1 MDAEGEIRHRIAE
14 QGRITFAEFME
25 LALYWPTGGYYS
37 SLHPSKPHEN
47 FYTAATAHPAF
58 GSLLSLQL
66 FQVWE
71 LLARP
76 RPFWVVE
83 MGGAD
88 GLLARDILA
97 YCGHLPPDFRDSLRY
112 LCLDRSQA
120 PGGAQDSVQRI
131 TASSIPLKGV
141 VGCFLSNEL
150 VDAFPVHR
158 VTMSD
163 GRLQE
168 VYVTVRDGDLIEDIG
183 DPSTPAL
190 QERLDA
196 VNVTL
201 EERRVVEVNL
211 AAGIWMESVAAALDR
226 GFVITIDY
234 GASARE
240 LYSRPDVG
248 GTLRCYHRHMEV
260 GNPYRRIGE
269 QDITSQVDFTSLVSQ
284 GRRHGLEVLGYV
296 TQGHFLRALGLGHMV
311 RRLRSEGLEQRRVE
325 ANSMGM
331 LELVKAGGMGDF
343 KVLVQGKKVGTPSL
357 WGIDASGAP
366 ANILDGLPLPLRSV
380 DHIPLLEGRY
390 AHAAYDWEYNY
401 GDGQPGG

>member
-1 MDAEGEIRHRIAE
+1 MDAEGEIRRRIAE

-25 LALYWPTGGYYS
+25 LALYWPEGGHYS
-37 SLHPSKPHEN
+37 SLHPSKPLEN
-47 FYTAATAHPAF
+47 FYTATTAHPAF

-66 FQVWE
+66 FQVWQ
-71 LLARP
+71 LLERP
-76 RPFWVVE
+76 CPFWVVE

-131 TASSIPLKGV
+131 TASSLPLKGV

-168 VYVTVRDGDLIEDIG
+168 VYVTLRDGGLVEELEE
-183 DPSTPAL
+183 PSTPAL

-201 EERRVVEVNL
+201 EEGRVVEVNL

-234 GASARE
+234 GTSARE

-311 RRLRSEGLEQRRVE
+311 RRLRAEGLEQRRVE
-325 ANSMGM
+325 ANSIGM

-357 WGIDASGAP
+357 WGIEASDEP
-366 ANILDGLPLPLRSV
+366 ASILEGLPVPLRSEE
-380 DHIPLLEGRY
+380 HIPLLEGRY
-390 AHAAYDWEYNY
+390 AHASYDWGYDY
-401 GDGQPGG
+401 GDGRPSC